1 MPDITFHM
9 PIIVHVLLQ
18 KTTMLSAFP
27 HFRRVQCQVT
37 TCSDL
42 RTFWLKVLQYFYL
55 ALFIVSPKLLLFIF
69 DAITKKQIQRK
80 TFDSIWT
87 DIHCCVRTKALE
99 FQKKK
104 MRTSSPNLSYEET
117 QHLLPS
123 VR

>member
-1 MPDITFHM
+1 M
-9 PIIVHVLLQ
+9 PIIVHVFLQ

-27 HFRRVQCQVT
+27 HFWRVQCQVT

-55 ALFIVSPKLLLFIF
+55 AIFIVSPKLLLFIF

-80 TFDSIWT
+80 MFDSIWT
-87 DIHCCVRTKALE
+87 DIHCCVRIKALE
-99 FQKKK
+99 FWKKK

-117 QHLLPS
+117 QHLLPL